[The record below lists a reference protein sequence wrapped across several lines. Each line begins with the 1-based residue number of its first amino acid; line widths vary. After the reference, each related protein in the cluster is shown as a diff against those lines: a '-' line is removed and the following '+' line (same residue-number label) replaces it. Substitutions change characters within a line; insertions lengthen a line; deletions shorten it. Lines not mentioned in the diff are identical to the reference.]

1 MGHMAACEESGKF
14 VEQLKAYGLGPIN
27 TSFEDLERVPTPES
41 PPYIY
46 KKILLSSKVL
56 LSFSFEFHSIHW
68 LNVLFYLALVYFYF
82 HFFLTQSIPLI
93 RFNGI

>member
-46 KKILLSSKVL
+46 KKILLSGQVF
-56 LSFSFEFHSIHW
+56 LSFLFEFHSIHW
-68 LNVLFYLALVYFYF
+68 LNVYVLSGLSLFLFP
-82 HFFLTQSIPLI
+82 FL
-93 RFNGI
+93 FNPINSFDPI